1 MRRRRQGL
9 GLAAARKVMRRRAE
23 IAGVR
28 AWKKGQKR
36 VGKKKPWRWS
46 SGH

>member
-1 MRRRRQGL
+1 MRRRRRGL

-23 IAGVR
+23 KAGVQ

-36 VGKKKPWRWS
+36 VGKKKTWRGS